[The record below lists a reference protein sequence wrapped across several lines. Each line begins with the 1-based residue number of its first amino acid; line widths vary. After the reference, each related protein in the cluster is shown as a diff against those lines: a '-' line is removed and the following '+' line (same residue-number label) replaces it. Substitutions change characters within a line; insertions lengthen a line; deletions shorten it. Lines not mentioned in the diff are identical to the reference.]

1 VKLPAPHDRPREKLA
16 RSGVGALGDNE
27 LVALVLGTGVK
38 ARPALEVAQDVLDMS
53 GGVYG
58 LTQAG
63 IDDLL
68 RVSGIGRSRA
78 ARLMAAVELGRRAIS
93 HVAGERVRFGR
104 PSDIGRYLLP
114 LYGGH
119 REERF
124 GIVMLDSKLRLIRS
138 ETLSVGIL
146 DASIAH
152 PREVFRTAM
161 LASASAIALF
171 HNHPSGDPAP
181 SEDDI
186 FITTRLVAAGQ
197 LMGINVVDHVIL
209 GAGRW
214 YSFHDAGMLQ

>member
-1 VKLPAPHDRPREKLA
+1 MKLPAPHDRPREKLA

-38 ARPALEVAQDVLDMS
+38 ARPALEVAQDVLDLS

-93 HVAGERVRFGR
+93 HVASERVRFGR

-171 HNHPSGDPAP
+171 HNHRSGDPAP
-181 SEDDI
+181 SEDDV

-197 LMGINVVDHVIL
+197 LMGINVVDHLIL

-214 YSFHDAGMLQ
+214 YSFHDAGMLL

>member
-27 LVALVLGTGVK
+27 LVALVLGTGVR
-38 ARPALEVAQDVLDMS
+38 ARSALEVAQDVLDLA
-53 GGVYG
+53 GGVPG
-58 LTQAG
+58 LTQVG
-63 IDDLL
+63 VDDLL
-68 RVSGIGRSRA
+68 RVSGIGRTRA
-78 ARLMAAVELGRRAIS
+78 GRVMAAVELGRRAIS
-93 HVAGERVRFGR
+93 RAGGERVKFGR

-114 LYGGH
+114 LYGGY

-152 PREVFRTAM
+152 PREIFRTAM

-171 HNHPSGDPAP
+171 HNYPSGDPTP
-181 SEDDI
+181 SQDDV
-186 FITTRLVAAGQ
+186 FLTERLVAAGD

>member
-1 VKLPAPHDRPREKLA
+1 VKLPAPHDRPCEKLA

-38 ARPALEVAQDVLDMS
+38 ARPALEVAQDVLDLS

>member
-1 VKLPAPHDRPREKLA
+1 MKLPAPHDRPREKLA

-38 ARPALEVAQDVLDMS
+38 ARPALEVAQDVLDLS

-93 HVAGERVRFGR
+93 HVASERVRFGR

>member
-1 VKLPAPHDRPREKLA
+1 MKLPAPHDRPREKLA

-38 ARPALEVAQDVLDMS
+38 ARPALEVAQDVLDLS

-93 HVAGERVRFGR
+93 HVASERVRFGR

-181 SEDDI
+181 SEDDV

-197 LMGINVVDHVIL
+197 LMGINVVDHLIL

-214 YSFHDAGMLQ
+214 YSFHDAGMLL

>member
-1 VKLPAPHDRPREKLA
+1 MKLPAPHDRPREKLA

-38 ARPALEVAQDVLDMS
+38 ARPALEVAQDVLDLS

>member
-1 VKLPAPHDRPREKLA
+1 MKLPAPHDRPREKLA

-38 ARPALEVAQDVLDMS
+38 ARPALEVAQDVLDLS

-138 ETLSVGIL
+138 ETLSVGTL

-181 SEDDI
+181 SEDDF

-197 LMGINVVDHVIL
+197 LMGINVVDHLIL

-214 YSFHDAGMLQ
+214 YSFHDAGMLL

>member
-1 VKLPAPHDRPREKLA
+1 MKLPAPHDRPREKLA

-38 ARPALEVAQDVLDMS
+38 ARPALEVAQDVLDLS

-181 SEDDI
+181 SEDDV

-214 YSFHDAGMLQ
+214 YSFHDAGMLL

>member
-16 RSGVGALGDNE
+16 RSGVGALGATE
-27 LVALVLGTGVK
+27 LVALVLGTGVR
-38 ARPALEVAQDVLDMS
+38 ARSALEVAQDVLDLA
-53 GGVYG
+53 GGVPG
-58 LTQAG
+58 LTQVG
-63 IDDLL
+63 VDDLL
-68 RVSGIGRSRA
+68 RVSGIGRTRA
-78 ARLMAAVELGRRAIS
+78 GRVMAAVELGRRAIS
-93 HVAGERVRFGR
+93 RAGGERVKFGR

-114 LYGGH
+114 LYGGY

-152 PREVFRTAM
+152 PREIFRTAM

-171 HNHPSGDPAP
+171 HNHPSGDPTP
-181 SEDDI
+181 SQDDV
-186 FITTRLVAAGQ
+186 FLTERLVAAGD

>member
-1 VKLPAPHDRPREKLA
+1 
-16 RSGVGALGDNE
+16 
-27 LVALVLGTGVK
+27 
-38 ARPALEVAQDVLDMS
+38 VAQDVLDVS
-53 GGVYG
+53 GGVSG

-68 RVSGIGRSRA
+68 CVSGIGRSRA

-104 PSDIGRYLLP
+104 PSDIGHYLLP

-146 DASIAH
+146 DASIVH

-186 FITTRLVAAGQ
+186 FITTRLVAAGE

>member
-1 VKLPAPHDRPREKLA
+1 MARVPAVDRPREKLA
-16 RSGVGALGDNE
+16 RVGAMALGDNE

-38 ARPALEVAQDVLDMS
+38 ARPALEVAQDVLDLS

-138 ETLSVGIL
+138 ETLSVGTL

-181 SEDDI
+181 SEDDF

-214 YSFHDAGMLQ
+214 YSFHDAGMLL

>member
-1 VKLPAPHDRPREKLA
+1 MKLPAAHDRPREKLA

-38 ARPALEVAQDVLDMS
+38 ARSALEVAQDVLDLS
-53 GGVYG
+53 GGVHG
-58 LTQAG
+58 LTQVR

-68 RVSGIGRSRA
+68 RVSGVGPPRA
-78 ARLMAAVELGRRAIS
+78 ARLLAAVEIGRRALS
-93 HVAGERVRFGR
+93 HIAGERVRLAR
-104 PSDIGRYLLP
+104 PGDIGRYLLP

-138 ETLSVGIL
+138 ETLFVGIL
-146 DASIAH
+146 DASLAH
-152 PREVFRTAM
+152 PREIFRTAM
-161 LASASAIALF
+161 LASASAIAVF

-181 SEDDI
+181 SQDDVC
-186 FITTRLVAAGQ
+186 ITTRLVAAGE
-197 LMGINVVDHVIL
+197 LMGINVVDHLIL

-214 YSFHDAGMLQ
+214 YSFREAGMLQ

>member
-1 VKLPAPHDRPREKLA
+1 MKLPAPHDRPREKLA

-38 ARPALEVAQDVLDMS
+38 ARPALEVAQDVLDLS

-138 ETLSVGIL
+138 ETLSVGTL

-181 SEDDI
+181 SEDDF

-214 YSFHDAGMLQ
+214 YSFHDAGMLL

>member
-1 VKLPAPHDRPREKLA
+1 MKLPAPHDRPREKLA

-38 ARPALEVAQDVLDMS
+38 ARPALEVAQDVLDLS

-93 HVAGERVRFGR
+93 HVASERVRFGR

-181 SEDDI
+181 SEDDV

>member
-38 ARPALEVAQDVLDMS
+38 ARPALEVAQDVLDLS

>member
-1 VKLPAPHDRPREKLA
+1 VKLPAPYDRPREKLA
-16 RSGVGALGDNE
+16 RSGVSALGDNE

-38 ARPALEVAQDVLDMS
+38 ARSALEVAQDVLDLT
-53 GGVYG
+53 GGVQG
-58 LTQAG
+58 LTQVG
-63 IDDLL
+63 IDDLR
-68 RVSGIGRSRA
+68 RVPGIGRSRA
-78 ARLMAAVELGRRAIS
+78 GRVMAAVELGRRAIS
-93 HVAGERVRFGR
+93 RVAGERVRLGR

-146 DASIAH
+146 DTSIAH

-171 HNHPSGDPAP
+171 HNHPSGDPTP
-181 SEDDI
+181 SADDI
-186 FITTRLVAAGQ
+186 RLTERLAAAGH
-197 LMGINVVDHVIL
+197 LMGIHVVDHVIL

-214 YSFHDAGMLQ
+214 YSFRDAGMLQ

>member
-27 LVALVLGTGVK
+27 LVALVLGTGVR
-38 ARPALEVAQDVLDMS
+38 ARSALEVAQDVLDLA
-53 GGVYG
+53 GGVPG
-58 LTQAG
+58 LTQVG
-63 IDDLL
+63 VDDLL
-68 RVSGIGRSRA
+68 RVSGIGRTRA
-78 ARLMAAVELGRRAIS
+78 GRVMAAVELGRRAIS
-93 HVAGERVRFGR
+93 RAGGERVKFGR

-114 LYGGH
+114 LYGGY

-152 PREVFRTAM
+152 PREIFRTAM

-171 HNHPSGDPAP
+171 HNHPSGDPTP
-181 SEDDI
+181 SQDDV
-186 FITTRLVAAGQ
+186 FLTERLVAAGD
-197 LMGINVVDHVIL
+197 LMGINVVVHVIL

>member
-1 VKLPAPHDRPREKLA
+1 MKLPAPHDRPREKLA

-38 ARPALEVAQDVLDMS
+38 ARPALEVAQDVLDLS

-93 HVAGERVRFGR
+93 HVASERVRFGR

-181 SEDDI
+181 SEDDV

-214 YSFHDAGMLQ
+214 YSFHDAGMLL

>member
-1 VKLPAPHDRPREKLA
+1 LPAPHDRPREKLA

-27 LVALVLGTGVK
+27 LVALVLGTGVR
-38 ARPALEVAQDVLDMS
+38 ARSALEVAQDVLDLA
-53 GGVYG
+53 GGVPG
-58 LTQAG
+58 LTQVG
-63 IDDLL
+63 VDDLL
-68 RVSGIGRSRA
+68 RVSGIGRTRA
-78 ARLMAAVELGRRAIS
+78 GRVMAAVELGRRAIS
-93 HVAGERVRFGR
+93 RAGGERVKFGR
-104 PSDIGRYLLP
+104 PSAFGRYLLP
-114 LYGGH
+114 LYGGY

-152 PREVFRTAM
+152 PREIFRTAM

-171 HNHPSGDPAP
+171 HNHPSGDPTP
-181 SEDDI
+181 SQDDV
-186 FITTRLVAAGQ
+186 FLTERLVAAGD

>member
-38 ARPALEVAQDVLDMS
+38 ARPALEVAQDVLDLS

-93 HVAGERVRFGR
+93 HVASERVRFGR

-171 HNHPSGDPAP
+171 HKHPNGDPAP
-181 SEDDI
+181 SEDDV

-197 LMGINVVDHVIL
+197 LMGINVVDHLIL

>member
-1 VKLPAPHDRPREKLA
+1 MKLPAPHDRPREKLA

-27 LVALVLGTGVK
+27 LVALLLGTGVK
-38 ARPALEVAQDVLDMS
+38 ARSALEVAQDVLDLS
-53 GGVYG
+53 GGVRG
-58 LTQAG
+58 LTQVG

-68 RVSGIGRSRA
+68 RVSGVGRPRA
-78 ARLMAAVELGRRAIS
+78 ARLLAAVELGRRAIS
-93 HVAGERVRFGR
+93 HVAGERVRFGG

-114 LYGGH
+114 LHGGY

-138 ETLSVGIL
+138 ETLSIGIL

-161 LASASAIALF
+161 LASASCIALF
-171 HNHPSGDPAP
+171 HNHPSGDPTP
-181 SEDDI
+181 SHEDVL
-186 FITTRLVAAGQ
+186 ITTRLVAAGD